1 MAKGFLAG
9 LKGIDAFGKVN
20 HCLLLLLTRRH
31 PYLTMCPLLDYR
43 RRESEDAYWRS
54 LYV

>member
-20 HCLLLLLTRRH
+20 RYLRLLVTRRH
-31 PYLTMCPLLDYR
+31 PVSYHLSTARPQKT
-43 RRESEDAYWRS
+43 
-54 LYV
+54 

>member
-20 HCLLLLLTRRH
+20 SYSRLLVIRWH
-31 PYLTMCPLLDYR
+31 AISYLVSTPR
-43 RRESEDAYWRS
+43 PQKT
-54 LYV
+54 